1 MYYVTRDSKNAH
13 KNIINNALDCQTT
26 LINIFSTIDLSY
38 LVYNNNY
45 VDVFLPFGNRIQ
57 L

>member
-1 MYYVTRDSKNAH
+1 MLLVTAKMLI

-26 LINIFSTIDLSY
+26 LINIFFSIDSSY

-57 L
+57 S